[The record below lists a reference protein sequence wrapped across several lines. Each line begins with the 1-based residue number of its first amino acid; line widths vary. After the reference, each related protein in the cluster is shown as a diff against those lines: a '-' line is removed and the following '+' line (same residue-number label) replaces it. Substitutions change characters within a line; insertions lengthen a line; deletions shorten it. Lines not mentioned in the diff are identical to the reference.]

1 MLLQALVDHCSPTLA
16 GIKTGN
22 LFPLHSEG
30 DDVIPEI
37 RELNRILVRK
47 GLRMIPVKRDNRHT
61 LIYVYR
67 PERLQKDL
75 ALPEA
80 EEILLEKGYPCGSP
94 DRCVTCL
101 MKHLA
106 SDAEFPHEIGLFLSY
121 PPSDVKSFMEN
132 TSEGVQCVGCWKA
145 YSNAR
150 EAEKIFE
157 RFRKCTTVYRALVK
171 KGRSLEQL
179 IVQGGVLEAA
189 ACP

>member
-1 MLLQALVDHCSPTLA
+1 MLLQVLVDHCSPTLA

-37 RELNRILVRK
+37 REMNRILVRK
-47 GLRMIPVKRDNRHT
+47 GLRMIPIKRDNRHT
-61 LIYVYR
+61 LIYLYR
-67 PERLQKDL
+67 PELLQKDL

-80 EEILLEKGYPCGSP
+80 EKILLEKGYPCESP

-121 PPSDVKSFMEN
+121 PPSDVKCFMEDA
-132 TSEGVQCVGCWKA
+132 SEGVQCVGCWKA

-157 RFRKCTTVYRALVK
+157 RFRKCTAVYKTLVK
-171 KGRSLEQL
+171 KGWSLEQL
-179 IVQGGVLEAA
+179 IVQSGEWEAVLA
-189 ACP
+189 

>member
-1 MLLQALVDHCSPTLA
+1 MLFQALVDHCSPTLA

-22 LFPLHSEG
+22 LFPLHSEE

-37 RELNRILVRK
+37 RELNRTLVRN
-47 GLRMIPVKRDNRHT
+47 GLRMIPVKRDSQHT

-80 EEILLEKGYPCGSP
+80 EEILRKKGYPCGSS

-121 PPSDVKSFMEN
+121 PPSDVKCFMED
-132 TSEGVQCVGCWKA
+132 TSEGVQYVGCWKA

-150 EAEKIFE
+150 EAEKTFE
-157 RFRKCTTVYRALVK
+157 SFRKCTAVYQTRAK
-171 KGRSLEQL
+171 KGRTLEQL
-179 IVQGGVLEAA
+179 IVHGGEPAA
-189 ACP
+189 AIA